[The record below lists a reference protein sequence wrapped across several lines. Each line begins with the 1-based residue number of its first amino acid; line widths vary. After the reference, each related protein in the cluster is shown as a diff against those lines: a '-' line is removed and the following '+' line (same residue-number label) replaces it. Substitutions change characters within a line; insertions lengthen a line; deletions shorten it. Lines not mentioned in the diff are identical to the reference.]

1 LILSRVVFALPQSS
15 SVFFAL
21 ANTQYANIA
30 LCKKVVYFSGNAN
43 VSCKL
48 MTQPAFLDS
57 FPVWL
62 YYPSLINWKISQ
74 RNLVDK
80 ESKDYLIYTINA
92 SILIDL
98 TTFIEGISYEM
109 QSTIFFQR
117 LDSKDKFQRNIINY
131 FDNKL
136 NNSTWTNYVEFFELL
151 IGEKLVTKIDNE
163 KWKAISVLFSF
174 RNSLVHGK
182 EIEILYTDINGEPS
196 VESYDRHKKVF
207 EYLKEK
213 KLVDLTFKPHLNSVN
228 LLNNNVVDHFDN

>member
-1 LILSRVVFALPQSS
+1 
-15 SVFFAL
+15 
-21 ANTQYANIA
+21 
-30 LCKKVVYFSGNAN
+30 
-43 VSCKL
+43 

-74 RNLVDK
+74 RDLVDK

-98 TTFIEGISYEM
+98 TTFIEGITYEM

-213 KLVDLTFKPHLNSVN
+213 KLIDLTFRPHLNSVN
-228 LLNNNVVDHFDN
+228 LLNNNVVDHFFKSTIEFIENLFSILPSSEIDDLKINFDDCLTY